1 MAKGS
6 SKSPASRGEYSQKR
20 LDKAIYIT
28 KGDAEE
34 KIAQS
39 TAAFG
44 EDANKFY
51 AQQSDEQK
59 AAILDYTGGGYRD
72 MNKLMWTG
80 KIEDSIYGSP
90 GKTYVETVEKKAKA
104 MQESISKHSLGK
116 DVWLQR
122 GTSGKELASIA
133 DSIGKKTLDVGD
145 TFVYKKFVST
155 GTAKDTGFTDE
166 TVIMHTLCSEDRQGT
181 LCSQRHIGISQRERD
196 GLGCRPALQGEKTL
210 LHGGWQA
217 AFGFAHHILSL

>member
-6 SKSPASRGEYSQKR
+6 SKSPANKGEYSQKR

-28 KGDAEE
+28 KGNYHE

-39 TAAFG
+39 KAEFG

-59 AAILDYTGGGYRD
+59 SAIKDYTGAYYRD
-72 MNKLMWTG
+72 MNKLLRDG
-80 KIEDSIYGSP
+80 NIDDSVFGHDKAYIES
-90 GKTYVETVEKKAKA
+90 VAKKSKA

-122 GTSGKELASIA
+122 GTDSKEIAGLAK
-133 DSIGKKTLDVGD
+133 SIGKETLEVGD
-145 TFVYKKFVST
+145 TFVNKQFVST
-155 GTAKDTGFTDE
+155 GTAKDTGFGGSVVMHIFAPKTAKGLYVDSFSKHEGENE
-166 TVIMHTLCSEDRQGT
+166 TILAAGQRFKVKKRYQTEDGRWHFD
-181 LCSQRHIGISQRERD
+181 LHII
-196 GLGCRPALQGEKTL
+196 P
-210 LHGGWQA
+210 
-217 AFGFAHHILSL
+217 